1 MSDAAFIQ
9 MLGVS
14 KIFGKTKALDE
25 VSFRVEPG
33 AFVFIT
39 GPSGAGKSTLINLLA
54 CVEKPTSGQ
63 VTIGE
68 VDVTDLKPRQ
78 LPGVRRRIGV
88 VYQDFKLLPDRT
100 VFQNVALALE
110 VWGASRSAIRRRVPQ
125 VLNLVGLGEKAS
137 MKPRALSG
145 GEQQRAALARAIV
158 ADPMIVLADEP
169 TGNLDWELSQEI
181 LQLLYRINQK
191 GSTVVVATH
200 DRQLLRSVPAG
211 VMTLSGG
218 RIAGI
223 EV

>member
-1 MSDAAFIQ
+1 MAEAAFIQ

-14 KIFGKTKALDE
+14 KSFGRTTAVKD

-33 AFVFIT
+33 AFVFVT
-39 GPSGAGKSTLINLLA
+39 GPSGAGKSTLINMLA
-54 CVEKPTSGQ
+54 CVEKPTAGQ
-63 VTIGE
+63 VSIGD
-68 VDVTDLKPRQ
+68 VDITALKARQ

-110 VWGASRSAIRRRVPQ
+110 VWSADRSTIRRRVER
-125 VLNLVGLGEKAS
+125 VLALVGLQTKAAS
-137 MKPRALSG
+137 RPRTLSG
-145 GEQQRAALARAIV
+145 GEKQRAALARAIV

-181 LQLLYRINQK
+181 IQLLYRINQK
-191 GSTVVVATH
+191 GATVMVATH
-200 DRQLLRSVPAG
+200 DRQLIRSVPAG
-211 VMTLSGG
+211 VMTLAGG
-218 RIAGI
+218 RVVGI